1 MIRKVLVVCE
11 GNICRSPLACAL
23 LARALPHIGFSS
35 AGTHARTGEGADPL
49 VAEMARVRGV
59 NLAGH
64 VATPLTDERVRDA
77 DLVLTMTHAQREQIE
92 TAVIKVL
99 FDDYG
104 GRILPFDAEAALRHG
119 QLRAQLRRDGRPTQ
133 DSDALIAAIALS
145 HSATIATRNIK
156 HFEHCGVELIDPWS
170 S

>member
-59 NLAGH
+59 NLAGAH
-64 VATPLTDERVRDA
+64 KNAPYTDAFGPADYTRLSADWVPLPE
-77 DLVLTMTHAQREQIE
+77 
-92 TAVIKVL
+92 
-99 FDDYG
+99 
-104 GRILPFDAEAALRHG
+104 P
-119 QLRAQLRRDGRPTQ
+119 
-133 DSDALIAAIALS
+133 
-145 HSATIATRNIK
+145 
-156 HFEHCGVELIDPWS
+156 
-170 S
+170 